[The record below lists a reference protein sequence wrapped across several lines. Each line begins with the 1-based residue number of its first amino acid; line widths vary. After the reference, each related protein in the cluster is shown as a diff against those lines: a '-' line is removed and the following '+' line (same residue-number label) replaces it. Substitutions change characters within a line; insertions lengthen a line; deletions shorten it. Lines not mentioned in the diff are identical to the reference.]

1 MSQVWHLSIVVPAQP
16 HFADLPEGLYT
27 LWGYGFQIDHIGDYI
42 KKPMSEATGQEILTE
57 LIKQLGFDDIL
68 DHVLAT
74 TDVTTAMMPYASA
87 LFACRKP
94 GDRPQVIPQGSQ
106 NFAFLGQFVEIE
118 DDVVFTVEYSV
129 RGAMLAIYEFF
140 GVEREIPEIYNGL
153 LDPKVGL
160 KALETVFH

>member
-1 MSQVWHLSIVVPAQP
+1 
-16 HFADLPEGLYT
+16 
-27 LWGYGFQIDHIGDYI
+27 
-42 KKPMSEATGQEILTE
+42 
-57 LIKQLGFDDIL
+57 
-68 DHVLAT
+68 LANT
-74 TDVTTAMMPYASA
+74 IVTTAMMPYASA

-94 GDRPQVIPQGSQ
+94 GDRPQVIPQGAK

-129 RGAMLAIYEFF
+129 RGAMIAIYEFF
-140 GVEREIPEIYNGL
+140 DVEREIPEIYNGL

>member
-1 MSQVWHLSIVVPAQP
+1 MNRSISDFRGIFRFFHRNILSGKLVS
-16 HFADLPEGLYT
+16 D
-27 LWGYGFQIDHIGDYI
+27 
-42 KKPMSEATGQEILTE
+42 
-57 LIKQLGFDDIL
+57 
-68 DHVLAT
+68 
-74 TDVTTAMMPYASA
+74 
-87 LFACRKP
+87 KP
-94 GDRPQVIPQGSQ
+94 GTV
-106 NFAFLGQFVEIE
+106 QFVEIE

>member
-1 MSQVWHLSIVVPAQP
+1 MVNASFSKKLK
-16 HFADLPEGLYT
+16 LLNGLHWEDAKQLT
-27 LWGYGFQIDHIGDYI
+27 NYI
-42 KKPMSEATGQEILTE
+42 KKPMSAATGKEILTE

-68 DHVLAT
+68 EHALQT

-140 GVEREIPEIYNGL
+140 GVAREIPDIYNGL

>member
-1 MSQVWHLSIVVPAQP
+1 M
-16 HFADLPEGLYT
+16 
-27 LWGYGFQIDHIGDYI
+27 GDYI

-74 TDVTTAMMPYASA
+74 TNAMMPYASA